1 MVLVIL
7 AILAALLVPAL
18 TGYIDKAKEKKIV
31 SETRMVVMAVQT
43 VASET
48 YGSLNN
54 LDDDDPTEWATIPTI
69 GGNLGKEGIRIT
81 EIKKLAEVF
90 DSNPKAT
97 FYAEIYWDAHI
108 KTVQYDNGAYTP
120 ILQTAREAARGAIKS
135 KRAAQLCII
144 MFIFMPNPSQPLKPA
159 PSSPPPLPGGGIFL
173 CQSLLPQF
181 LRGGGGFSFA
191 FKGVLCY
198 NAL

>member
-1 MVLVIL
+1 MKYKNKGFTLVELIVVLVIL

-31 SETRMVVMAVQT
+31 AETRMVVMAVQT

-54 LDDDDPTEWATIPTI
+54 LADHDLEQWMTFRDLQ
-69 GGNLGKEGIRIT
+69 GNFKSEGIRIT

-97 FYAEIYWDAHI
+97 FYAEINWDAHI
-108 KTVQYDNGAYTP
+108 KTVQYDNGIYTCTY
-120 ILQTAREAARGAIKS
+120 TADSEASGTGSYKVQKS
-135 KRAAQLCII
+135 STPLNNCVNIHPKPLST
-144 MFIFMPNPSQPLKPA
+144 PSTP
-159 PSSPPPLPGGGIFL
+159 
-173 CQSLLPQF
+173 
-181 LRGGGGFSFA
+181 
-191 FKGVLCY
+191 
-198 NAL
+198 

>member
-1 MVLVIL
+1 MKHKNKGFTLVELIVVLVIL

-31 SETRMVVMAVQT
+31 AETRMVVTAVQT

-54 LDDDDPTEWATIPTI
+54 LASDDWDNWLTYPDF
-69 GGNLGKEGIRIT
+69 GGNTGGEGIRIT

-97 FYAEIYWDAHI
+97 FKAEITWDAHI
-108 KTVQYDNGAYTP
+108 KTVMYDNGAYTCTY
-120 ILQTAREAARGAIKS
+120 TADSEAGGAGSYKVKKS
-135 KRAAQLCII
+135 AGSLRNFVYID
-144 MFIFMPNPSQPLKPA
+144 PTG
-159 PSSPPPLPGGGIFL
+159 SPPP
-173 CQSLLPQF
+173 
-181 LRGGGGFSFA
+181 
-191 FKGVLCY
+191 
-198 NAL
+198 